1 MRSPQEFWFRLRQ
14 EFANLDLAVHPPR
27 LEAEQSA
34 PLALLPPPERV
45 AERLRG
51 TPLEAEIL
59 ALAEKILAHRFPLL
73 GVEIE
78 TGPRIDWRRDYLAGI
93 ETRPVYF
100 RRVPYLDRARAGDH
114 KIIWELNRHQH
125 LVVLAQAL
133 LLSGDKRFDTEL
145 QTQFESW
152 ESDNP
157 LQRGINWASALEIA
171 FRVLSWIWVYHLIGA
186 GWDAA
191 FRRRF
196 LLSLYRHGC
205 HLTRNLSI
213 YFSPNTHLLGE
224 AVALHALGVLF
235 PAFPRAAQWAS
246 LGASLVREQMRAQ
259 VRDDGS
265 HFEQSTYYQI
275 YAVDF
280 FLLHDVLAP
289 QPEQFRRKL
298 GAMAEYL
305 HALHTSALTIPFL
318 GDDDG
323 GRLFHPYGPRNRFGA
338 ATLAACAARLGRPGL
353 RLAGDLSGPEA
364 AWWLPDPPAP
374 AMRSDGGASS
384 RLFRQ
389 AGIAVLSAGDSRIV
403 VDAGPFGAGNGGH
416 SHSDT
421 LSVVAFCAGR
431 ELLIDP
437 GTYSYTDR
445 VWRDR
450 FRGSAAHNTVRLD
463 SRDQAVPSG
472 PFSWQDH
479 PNVEILAWE
488 PGERS
493 DALDA
498 ACRYGGFR
506 HSRRIRFHKPDR
518 LWILDELEGPPGRH
532 DVEQFWHLGLAATE
546 SAPGAFL
553 LGDAAT
559 LWLPPGTPAAIGEGG
574 ETGWRS
580 TAPGEKHPMPV
591 LRVHLRSPLPLRLG
605 IVLDWRP
612 ATERLALAPADA
624 AFLQTLQLND

>member
-1 MRSPQEFWFRLRQ
+1 MRSPQEFSFRLRQ
-14 EFANLDLAVHPPR
+14 EFANLSMAIHPPR
-27 LEAEQSA
+27 LEAQQPA
-34 PLALLPPPERV
+34 PLALLPAPEQV

-51 TPLEAEIL
+51 SPLEAEIL
-59 ALAEKILAHRFPLL
+59 ALARKILAHRFPLL

-93 ETRPVYF
+93 ETRPLYF
-100 RRVPYLDRARAGDH
+100 RRVPYLDPARAGDH
-114 KIIWELNRHQH
+114 KIVWELNRHQH

-133 LLSGDKRFDTEL
+133 LLSGDKRFETEL
-145 QTQFESW
+145 LTQFESW
-152 ESDNP
+152 ESGNP
-157 LQRGINWASALEIA
+157 FQRGINWASALEVA
-171 FRVLSWIWVYHLIGA
+171 FRALSWIWVYHLTGA
-186 GWDAA
+186 GWDAR

-205 HLTRNLSI
+205 HLARNLSI

-235 PAFPRAAQWAS
+235 PAFPCAGEWAS
-246 LGASLVREQMRAQ
+246 TGAGLVREQMRAQ

-275 YAVDF
+275 YAVDL

-298 GAMAEYL
+298 GAMAEF
-305 HALHTSALTIPFL
+305 LHTLHTPALTLPFL

-323 GRLFHPYGPRNRFGA
+323 GRLFHPYGPRNRFGV

-353 RLAGDLSGPEA
+353 RLPGDSSGPEA
-364 AWWLPDPPAP
+364 HWWLPDPPSP
-374 AMRSDGGASS
+374 AVHPDVGASS
-384 RLFRQ
+384 RLFQQ

-403 VDAGPFGAGNGGH
+403 VDAGPFGPGNGGH

-421 LSVVAFCAGR
+421 LSVVAFCADR

-437 GTYSYTDR
+437 GTYSYTDP

-463 SRDQAVPSG
+463 GRDQAVPSG
-472 PFSWQDH
+472 LFSWQDH
-479 PNVEILAWE
+479 PEVEILAWQ
-488 PGERS
+488 PGKRL

-498 ACRYGGFR
+498 VCRYGGFR
-506 HSRRIRFHKPDR
+506 HTRRVRFHKPDR
-518 LWILDELEGPPGRH
+518 LWILDELEGPPGHH
-532 DVEQFWHLGLAATE
+532 DIEQFWHLGLAADE
-546 SAPGAFL
+546 YAPGAFR

-559 LWLPPGTPAAIGEGG
+559 LWLPPGTLATIGEGG
-574 ETGWRS
+574 ETGWRA

-591 LRVHLRSPLPLRLG
+591 LRVARRSALPLRLG

-612 ATERLALAPADA
+612 APERLALAPADA
-624 AFLQTLQLND
+624 AFLQTLQLGD

>member
-1 MRSPQEFWFRLRQ
+1 
-14 EFANLDLAVHPPR
+14 
-27 LEAEQSA
+27 
-34 PLALLPPPERV
+34 
-45 AERLRG
+45 
-51 TPLEAEIL
+51 
-59 ALAEKILAHRFPLL
+59 
-73 GVEIE
+73 
-78 TGPRIDWRRDYLAGI
+78 
-93 ETRPVYF
+93 
-100 RRVPYLDRARAGDH
+100 
-114 KIIWELNRHQH
+114 
-125 LVVLAQAL
+125 
-133 LLSGDKRFDTEL
+133 
-145 QTQFESW
+145 
-152 ESDNP
+152 
-157 LQRGINWASALEIA
+157 
-171 FRVLSWIWVYHLIGA
+171 VYHLIGA

-205 HLTRNLSI
+205 HLAGNLSI

-235 PAFPRAAQWAS
+235 PAFPHAAQWTS

-305 HALHTSALTIPFL
+305 RALHTPALTIPFL

-338 ATLAACAARLGRPGL
+338 ATLAACAVRLGRPDL
-353 RLAGDLSGPEA
+353 RLPGDPSGPEA
-364 AWWLPDPPAP
+364 AWWLPDPAAP
-374 AMRSDGGASS
+374 AMRSDGAASS
-384 RLFRQ
+384 RLFRK

-403 VDAGPFGAGNGGH
+403 VDAGPFGAGNAGH

-421 LSVVAFCAGR
+421 LSVVAFGAGR

-463 SRDQAVPSG
+463 SRDQAVPAG
-472 PFSWQDH
+472 PFSWRD
-479 PNVEILAWE
+479 PPEVEILAWE

-493 DALDA
+493 DSLDA

-506 HSRRIRFHKPDR
+506 HCRRFRFHKPDR
-518 LWILDELEGPPGRH
+518 LWILDELEGPPGQH

-559 LWLPPGTPAAIGEGG
+559 LWLPPGTPAALSEGG

-580 TAPGEKHPMPV
+580 SASGERHPMPV
-591 LRVHLRSPLPLRLG
+591 LRVHVRSSLPLRLG

-612 ATERLALAPADA
+612 ASERLALAPADA
-624 AFLQTLQLND
+624 AFLRTLQLKP